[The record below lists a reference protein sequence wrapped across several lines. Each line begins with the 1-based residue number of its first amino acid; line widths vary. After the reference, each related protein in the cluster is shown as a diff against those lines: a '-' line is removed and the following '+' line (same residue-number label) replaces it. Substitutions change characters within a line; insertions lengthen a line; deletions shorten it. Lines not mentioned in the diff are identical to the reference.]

1 MDFAELYE
9 RYARDVHRFSLYLSG
24 NYALAEDLT
33 AETFVRALCAP
44 ADLHVD
50 TVKAYLLAIAR
61 NLHRDFLSRHSRLTT
76 ISEAAEGAC
85 PAPSPERAAGDRQTL
100 ATVLKAIQRLP
111 EPQREALVLSVD
123 EDLRYDQIGAILG
136 CSVAAVKV
144 RIHRARLQLRSDLAA
159 QERTWKT

>member
-1 MDFAELYE
+1 MDFSEIYE

-44 ADLHVD
+44 PDLHVD
-50 TVKAYLLAIAR
+50 TMKAYLLAIAR
-61 NLHRDFLSRHSRLTT
+61 NLHRDFVSHNRRLTP
-76 ISEAAEGAC
+76 INEATEGIN
-85 PAPSPERAAGDRQTL
+85 PAPSPERVAADRQSL
-100 ATVLKAIQRLP
+100 VAVLQAIQRLP

-144 RIHRARLQLRSDLAA
+144 RIHRARLQLRSDLTA